1 MDGLTGVSSRF
12 SRRWAL
18 MALSAA
24 ATQMMGGSALA
35 QGARKTVRIVV
46 PFTAGSGSDSA
57 ARFFGEKLGPLTD
70 QSIIVENKPG
80 GNGLITIQAVKS
92 APPDGSTILLGN
104 ISLMAINPV
113 VLKNPGYDPLADFQP
128 LSGLFRGPAIF
139 CVPLESPFKTLNDLI
154 VASRKNPVAMGNYSQ
169 GYQLAVD
176 YLARLGSSKFVHVPY
191 KGQAPLMADLM
202 GNQVEAGLLDF
213 GGAVTTLK
221 ANKLRPLAITSD
233 ERHPSFPDV
242 PTVKESGFG
251 EYVHYSWVGLFV
263 RRETPV
269 AQTERMTEALQQ
281 ILKTPEA
288 QKFAEGISGEL
299 MPLRPAEMRQFV
311 TSEYERFRKVAAAAG
326 VVPQ

>member
-1 MDGLTGVSSRF
+1 MVGSTRLPSRF
-12 SRRWAL
+12 TRRWAL

-24 ATQMMGGSALA
+24 GSQIVSGVALA
-35 QGARKTVRIVV
+35 QGARRTARIVV

-57 ARFFGEKLGPLTD
+57 ARFFGEKLGPLID
-70 QSIIVENKPG
+70 QSVIVENKPG

-113 VLKNPGYDPLADFQP
+113 VLKNPGYDPLGDFQP
-128 LSGLFRGPAIF
+128 LSGLYRGPAIY
-139 CVPLESPFKTLNDLI
+139 CVPLESPYKTLEDLV
-154 VASRKNPVAMGNYSQ
+154 VASRKTPVAMGNYSQ

-176 YLARLGSSKFVHVPY
+176 YLAKLASAKFVHVPY

-202 GNQVEAGLLDF
+202 GNQVEAALLDF

-233 ERHPSFPDV
+233 ARHPAFPNV
-242 PTVKESGFG
+242 PTVRESGFG

-269 AQTERMTEALQQ
+269 QLTERMTEALQQ
-281 ILKTPEA
+281 ILKTPDA
-288 QKFAEGISGEL
+288 QKFADSISGEL

-311 TSEYERFRKVAAAAG
+311 TAEYERFRKVAAAAG
-326 VVPQ
+326 IVPQ